1 MDRNA
6 EGCLRLLV
14 TAVALFPDELR
25 SSAPPPPNHSISQLV
40 SQQDLPRPKVHNI
53 RSDMLHDDVS
63 KPHTLPHCLTR
74 CHIVLHVATL
84 SHTLPHCLDMSLGY
98 SFGLRGLRRGG
109 SGGLGNLCLGARFG
123 DLAVGNLTGG
133 VGRT

>member
-1 MDRNA
+1 MDRCNA

-40 SQQDLPRPKVHNI
+40 NQQDLARPKVHNI
-53 RSDMLHDDVS
+53 RSDMLHDDAS
-63 KPHTLPHCLTR
+63 NPHTLPH
-74 CHIVLHVATL
+74 IVF
-84 SHTLPHCLDMSLGY
+84 MSSGY

-109 SGGLGNLCLGARFG
+109 SGGLGNLCLGARLG
-123 DLAVGNLTGG
+123 DLAVGKETGG

>member
-1 MDRNA
+1 MDRKA
-6 EGCLRLLV
+6 EEGCLRLLV
-14 TAVALFPDELR
+14 TAVALFPVELR
-25 SSAPPPPNHSISQLV
+25 SSALPPPNHSISQLV
-40 SQQDLPRPKVHNI
+40 SQQDLARPKVHNI

-63 KPHTLPHCLTR
+63 KPHTLPHCLNMLPHCLTR
-74 CHIVLHVATL
+74 CHIVL
-84 SHTLPHCLDMSLGY
+84 MSLGY

-109 SGGLGNLCLGARFG
+109 SGGLGNLCLGARLG